1 MSRKEPHQTAF
12 AESKELYLRLLQHVR
27 PYWYVFA
34 LAVLFTVLL
43 ASTEPAIPYL
53 MEPLMDKAFVQRDEF
68 YMFWM
73 PIALLVL
80 YIVRGFLAFVSRVAF
95 QWVAGKV
102 VLDLRREMFERIL
115 TLPVSYFDAHATGN
129 LIAKVTYDVT
139 QVTTAATKV
148 LVILLRDGLSVIG
161 LLGFML
167 YTNWKFTLVVS
178 ILLPVML
185 YFVRYVSGRM
195 RRSSRDLQETMGEMT
210 HALEEATR
218 GNRIV
223 KVYGGQAYE
232 RKRFGKLANWVRRYR
247 FKLKVADATSAPI
260 VEFIGAL
267 MIALLI
273 YLGTGQLGGE
283 PMTVGEFT
291 SFFSAL
297 GLLFPPIKRLTAINQ
312 PLQTG
317 LAGAESVF
325 NLIDEP
331 PENDNGSRK
340 LESARGSIRFEN
352 VKFRYAQA
360 ETDALHGISFQM
372 EPGQSIALVGPS
384 GSGKTTIAALIPR
397 FYDPSEG
404 RILLDDLPLGDISL
418 SSLRKHVAYVGQE
431 SVLFNDTVAANIAY
445 GSARP
450 PTAGMLESAARAAHA
465 LEFIEELPE
474 GFDTI
479 VGEDGVRLSG
489 GQRQRIAIAR
499 ALLKDS
505 PVLILDEATSALDTV
520 SERHVQAALQN
531 LTANRTTLII
541 AHRLSTI
548 ENADRILVV
557 RQGRVVE
564 SGSHAEL
571 IQRNGEYAHL
581 YNNQI
586 VLNEK
591 QEKREE
597 K

>member
-27 PYWYVFA
+27 PYWHAFA

-53 MEPLMDKAFVQRDEF
+53 MEPLMDRAFVQRDEF

-80 YIVRGFLAFVSRVAF
+80 YIVRGILAFVSRVAF

-115 TLPVSYFDAHATGN
+115 TLPVAYFDAHVTGN

-195 RRSSRDLQETMGEMT
+195 RHSSRNLQETMGEMT

-325 NLIDEP
+325 MLIDEP
-331 PENDNGSRK
+331 PENDSGDRNV
-340 LESARGSIRFEN
+340 ETINGSIRFEN
-352 VKFRYAQA
+352 VKFRYSQA

-397 FYDPSEG
+397 FYEPTEG
-404 RILLDDLPLGDISL
+404 QILLDDIPLGEISL
-418 SSLRKHVAYVGQE
+418 AGLREHVAYVGQE

-445 GSARP
+445 GSSRP
-450 PTAGMLESAARAAHA
+450 PTAGALEAAARAAHA

-499 ALLKDS
+499 ALLKDA
-505 PVLILDEATSALDTV
+505 PILILDEATSALDTV

-557 RQGRVVE
+557 RQGKVVE

-571 IQRNGEYAHL
+571 IQRDGEYAHL

>member
-1 MSRKEPHQTAF
+1 MD
-12 AESKELYLRLLQHVR
+12 SKELYFRLLRHVQ
-27 PYWYVFA
+27 PYWPAFGVA
-34 LAVLFTVLL
+34 IGFTVFL
-43 ASTEPAIPYL
+43 AATEPVIPYL
-53 MEPLMDKAFVQRDEF
+53 MEPLMDKAFVERDEQ

-73 PIALLVL
+73 PIALLAL
-80 YIVRGFLAFVSRVAF
+80 YVVRGISAFVSRVAF

-102 VLDLRREMFERIL
+102 VLDLRKKMFERIL

-139 QVTTAATKV
+139 QVTTAATRV
-148 LVILLRDGLSVIG
+148 LVVLLRDGLSVIG

-185 YFVRYVSGRM
+185 GFVRLVSGRM
-195 RRSSRDLQETMGEMT
+195 RRSSRRLQETMGEMT

-232 RKRFGKLANWVRRYR
+232 RKRFNKLANWVRRHR
-247 FKLKVADATSAPI
+247 FKLRVADATSAPI
-260 VEFIGAL
+260 VEFIGAM

-291 SFFSAL
+291 AFFSAL

-325 NLIDEP
+325 RLVDEDA
-331 PENDNGSRK
+331 ERDTGERS
-340 LESARGSIRFEN
+340 LDEVRGAIRFEN

-360 ETDALHGISFQM
+360 DVDALHDISFSI
-372 EPGQSIALVGPS
+372 EPGQSVALVGAS

-397 FYDPSEG
+397 FYDPTGG
-404 RILLDDLPLGDISL
+404 RILLDGVPLTEIRL
-418 SSLRKHVAYVGQE
+418 LELRRHIAYVGQE
-431 SVLFNDTVAANIAY
+431 SVLFNDTVEANICY
-445 GSARP
+445 GMPEP
-450 PTAGMLESAARAAHA
+450 PGQELLEEAARAAHA
-465 LEFIEELPE
+465 LDFIRELPE
-474 GFDTI
+474 GFDTVI
-479 VGEDGVRLSG
+479 GEDGVRLSG

-499 ALLKDS
+499 ALLKDA
-505 PVLILDEATSALDTV
+505 PILILDEATSALDTV
-520 SERHVQAALQN
+520 SERHVQAALRN
-531 LTANRTTLII
+531 LMRNRSTLVI

-548 ENADRILVV
+548 ENADQILVV
-557 RQGRVVE
+557 QGGRIVE
-564 SGSHAEL
+564 SGTHDEL
-571 IQRNGEYAHL
+571 IEHMGEYAKL
-581 YNNQI
+581 YNIQA
-586 VLNEK
+586 EK
-591 QEKREE
+591 QNPDD
-597 K
+597 

>member
-1 MSRKEPHQTAF
+1 MD
-12 AESKELYLRLLQHVR
+12 SKELYFRLLRHVR
-27 PYWYVFA
+27 PYWHAFGVA
-34 LAVLFTVLL
+34 IGFTVFL
-43 ASTEPAIPYL
+43 AATEPAIPYL
-53 MEPLMDKAFVQRDEF
+53 MEPLMDKAFVERDEQ

-80 YIVRGFLAFVSRVAF
+80 YVVRGVSAFISRVAF

-115 TLPVSYFDAHATGN
+115 TLPVAYFDAHATGN

-139 QVTTAATKV
+139 QVTTAATRV
-148 LVILLRDGLSVIG
+148 LVVLLRDGLSVIG

-167 YTNWKFTLVVS
+167 YTNWKFTLLVS

-185 YFVRYVSGRM
+185 GFVRLVAGRM
-195 RRSSRDLQETMGEMT
+195 RRSSRRLQETMGEMT

-223 KVYGGQAYE
+223 KVYGGQDYE
-232 RKRFGKLANWVRRYR
+232 RRRFNKLANWVRRHR

-260 VEFIGAL
+260 VEFIGAM

-291 SFFSAL
+291 AFFSAL

-325 NLIDEP
+325 RLVDEDA
-331 PENDNGSRK
+331 ERDTGEKS
-340 LESARGSIRFEN
+340 LEAVRGAIRFEN
-352 VKFRYAQA
+352 VRFRYAQA
-360 ETDALHGISFQM
+360 DVDALHDISFSM
-372 EPGQSIALVGPS
+372 KPGQSVALVGAS

-397 FYDPSEG
+397 FYDPAGGS
-404 RILLDDLPLGDISL
+404 IFLDDIPLTAIR
-418 SSLRKHVAYVGQE
+418 LRELRRHIAYVGQE
-431 SVLFNDTVAANIAY
+431 SVLFNDSVAANICY
-445 GSARP
+445 GMAEP
-450 PTAGMLESAARAAHA
+450 PPPEKLEDAARAAHA
-465 LEFIEELPE
+465 LDFIRELPE

-479 VGEDGVRLSG
+479 IGEDGVRLSG

-499 ALLKDS
+499 ALLKDA
-505 PVLILDEATSALDTV
+505 PILILDEATSALDTV
-520 SERHVQAALQN
+520 SERHVQAALRN
-531 LTANRTTLII
+531 LMHNRTTLVI

-548 ENADRILVV
+548 ENADQILVV
-557 RQGRVVE
+557 QDGCIVE
-564 SGSHAEL
+564 SGTHEAL
-571 IQRNGEYAHL
+571 IDRNGEYAKL
-581 YNNQI
+581 YNVQIENQ
-586 VLNEK
+586 K
-591 QEKREE
+591 PDH
-597 K
+597 

>member
-1 MSRKEPHQTAF
+1 MKKQRRTSLIDSR
-12 AESKELYLRLLQHVR
+12 ELYFRLLRHVR
-27 PYWYVFA
+27 PYWHAFGVA
-34 LAVLFTVLL
+34 IGFTVFL
-43 ASTEPAIPYL
+43 AATEPAIPYL
-53 MEPLMDKAFVQRDEF
+53 MEPLMDKAFVQRDEQ

-80 YIVRGFLAFVSRVAF
+80 YVVRGISAFISRVAF

-102 VLDLRREMFERIL
+102 VLDLRKEMFERIL

-139 QVTTAATKV
+139 QVTTAATRV
-148 LVILLRDGLSVIG
+148 LVVLLRDGLSVIG

-167 YTNWKFTLVVS
+167 YLNWKFTLVVS
-178 ILLPVML
+178 VLLPVML
-185 YFVRYVSGRM
+185 AFVRFVSGRM
-195 RRSSRDLQETMGEMT
+195 RRSSRKLQETMGEMT

-232 RKRFGKLANWVRRYR
+232 RKRFNKLANWVRRHR

-260 VEFIGAL
+260 VEFIGAM

-291 SFFSAL
+291 AFFSAL

-325 NLIDEP
+325 RLVDEDA
-331 PENDNGSRK
+331 ERDTGERS
-340 LESARGSIRFEN
+340 LDEVRGAIRFEN

-360 ETDALHGISFQM
+360 DVDALHDISFSI
-372 EPGQSIALVGPS
+372 EPGQSVALVGAS

-397 FYDPSEG
+397 FYDPTGG
-404 RILLDDLPLGDISL
+404 RILLDGVPLTEIRL
-418 SSLRKHVAYVGQE
+418 LELRRHIAYVGQE
-431 SVLFNDTVAANIAY
+431 SVLFNDTVEANICY
-445 GSARP
+445 GMPEP
-450 PTAGMLESAARAAHA
+450 PGQELLEEAARAAHA
-465 LEFIEELPE
+465 LDFIRELPE
-474 GFDTI
+474 GFDTVI
-479 VGEDGVRLSG
+479 GEDGVRLSG

-499 ALLKDS
+499 ALLKDA
-505 PVLILDEATSALDTV
+505 PILILDEATSALDTV
-520 SERHVQAALQN
+520 SERHVQAALRN
-531 LTANRTTLII
+531 LMRNRSTLVI

-548 ENADRILVV
+548 ENADQILVV
-557 RQGRVVE
+557 QGGRIVE
-564 SGSHAEL
+564 SGTHDEL
-571 IQRNGEYAHL
+571 IEHMGEYAKL
-581 YNNQI
+581 YNIQA
-586 VLNEK
+586 EK
-591 QEKREE
+591 QNPDD
-597 K
+597 